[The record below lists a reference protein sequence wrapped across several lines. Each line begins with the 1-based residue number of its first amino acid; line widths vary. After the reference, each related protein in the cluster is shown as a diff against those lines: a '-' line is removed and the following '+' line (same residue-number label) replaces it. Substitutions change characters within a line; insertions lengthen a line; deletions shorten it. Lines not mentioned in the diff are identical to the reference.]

1 MPGTPI
7 IVFHRRGRRAPGRRR
22 VMLAGLAMAAV
33 TGGSVLL
40 LSGAGST
47 ANAAPA
53 LGSTCHDVSVPIAS
67 STLAAVVRGTLC
79 TPRSGGDVPVQ
90 VLVAGG
96 TYNRL
101 YWSNLGTDGS
111 SYVDQAGAAGYATL
125 ALDRIGTGT
134 STHPASTLVTGTA
147 QADAVHQVITR
158 ARAGALDGHLFRKVV
173 LVGHSLG
180 SMVSVMTAGEH
191 PGDIDALVLTGY
203 SHTIS
208 QEQVNA
214 SLAAMH
220 PAAEEG
226 RPLDPGYL
234 TTRPGLR
241 PGLFHAAADSDPAI
255 TSAEEATKD
264 VGATT
269 ELAEAATIGTA
280 AATSRAI
287 TAPVL
292 EANGGKDGW
301 ACAAVDCSS
310 AAAYLA
316 AEQPNYSRPLTTYLQ
331 PTAGHAVTLAAD
343 RAQVFAVVTGWL
355 DTALHHRRPAHP

>member
-1 MPGTPI
+1 
-7 IVFHRRGRRAPGRRR
+7 
-22 VMLAGLAMAAV
+22 MLAGLAMAAV
-33 TGGSVLL
+33 TGGSVV
-40 LSGAGST
+40 LSGADST
-47 ANAAPA
+47 ANAAPE
-53 LGSTCHDVSVPIAS
+53 LGSACHDVSVPIAFG
-67 STLAAVVRGTLC
+67 TLAAVVRGTLC
-79 TPRSGGDVPVQ
+79 TPRSGGDVPLQ

-96 TYNRL
+96 TYNRM
-101 YWSNLGTDGS
+101 YWSNLGTGGS
-111 SYVDQAGAAGYATL
+111 SYVNQAGAAGYATF
-125 ALDRIGTGT
+125 ALDRIGTGA

-158 ARAGALDGHLFRKVV
+158 ARSGALDGHRFRKVV

-180 SMVSVMTAGEH
+180 SMVSVMTAGQH
-191 PGDIDALVLTGY
+191 PGDVDALVLTGY

-208 QEQVNA
+208 EEQVEA

-226 RPLDPGYL
+226 QPLDPGYL

-255 TSAEEATKD
+255 TGAEEPAKD
-264 VGATT
+264 VGAAT
-269 ELAEAATIGTA
+269 ELAEAARIGTA

-310 AAAYLA
+310 ARAFLA

-331 PTAGHAVTLAAD
+331 PEAGHAVTLAAD
-343 RAQVFAVVTGWL
+343 RAQAFAVITGWL
-355 DTALHHRRPAHP
+355 DAALHHRRPAGLTSPGVQ